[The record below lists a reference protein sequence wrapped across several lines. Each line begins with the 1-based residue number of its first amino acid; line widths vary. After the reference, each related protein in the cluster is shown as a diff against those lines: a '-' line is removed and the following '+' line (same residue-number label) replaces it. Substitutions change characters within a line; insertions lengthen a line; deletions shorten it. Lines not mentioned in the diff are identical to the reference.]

1 MEKETI
7 LITGANSSIGKFL
20 KQSLCKDYHI
30 RFLGRTP
37 QEKDTFFWNVEKN
50 QIDERALDNVSHIIN
65 LCGASIYEKRWTKQR
80 KETIMESRVK
90 ATELIIKEIQKKNIK
105 LKSFISASAVGYYG
119 TITTDQIFDENSPKG
134 DDFLSSVCENW
145 EKEAL
150 KAEKISE
157 KTIIMRLGVV
167 MHPCFGAYPEM
178 IKPIK
183 YHLGAILGSGKQLM
197 PWVSLED
204 VVSFVNFS
212 LKNDIQGVFNLVS
225 IEKIN
230 HQQVMRL
237 LAEKYQKKLLPMN
250 IPAWLIKLIFGQGSV
265 LILEGSHISN
275 EKLKKQGFVFK
286 HESFS
291 SFLQSF

>member
-7 LITGANSSIGKFL
+7 LITGANSSIGQFL
-20 KQSLCKDYHI
+20 KNSLSSTYHI
-30 RFLGRTP
+30 RFLGRNP

-50 QIDERALDNVSHIIN
+50 QIDEMALDNVSHIIN
-65 LCGASIYEKRWTKQR
+65 LCGASIYEKRLTNQR
-80 KETIMESRVK
+80 KEVIMQSRIK
-90 ATELIIKEIQKKNIK
+90 ATELLVKEIQKKNIQ
-105 LKSFISASAVGYYG
+105 LKSFISTSAVGYYG

-134 DDFLSSVCENW
+134 TDFLSSVCENW

-150 KAEKISE
+150 KMQNFSE
-157 KTIIMRLGVV
+157 KTIIIRLGVV
-167 MHPCFGAYPEM
+167 LHPTFGALSEM

-183 YHLGAILGSGKQLM
+183 SHCGAILGSGKQLM

-204 VVSFVNFS
+204 VVSFVHFA
-212 LKNDIQGVFNLVS
+212 LKKEIQGVFNLVS
-225 IEKIN
+225 TEKIN
-230 HQQVMRL
+230 HEQVMRL
-237 LAEKYQKKLLPMN
+237 LSEKYQKKLLPMN
-250 IPAWLIKLIFGQGSV
+250 IPAWLIQLILGQGSV
-265 LILEGSHISN
+265 LILEGSGISN

>member
-20 KQSLCKDYHI
+20 KNSLSSTYHI

-37 QEKDTFFWNVEKN
+37 QDKDTFFWNVEKN

-65 LCGASIYEKRWTKQR
+65 LCGASIYEKRWTNQR
-80 KETIMESRVK
+80 KEVIMQSRVK
-90 ATELIIKEIQKKNIK
+90 ATEFLVKEIQKKNIQ
-105 LKSFISASAVGYYG
+105 LKSFISTSAVGYYG

-134 DDFLSSVCENW
+134 TDFLSSVCENW

-150 KAEKISE
+150 KVQNFSE

-167 MHPCFGAYPEM
+167 LHPTFGALSEM

-183 YHLGAILGSGKQLM
+183 YHCGAILGSGKQLM

-204 VVSFVNFS
+204 VVSFVHFV
-212 LKNDIQGVFNLVS
+212 LKKEIQGVFNLVS
-225 IEKIN
+225 TEKIN
-230 HQQVMRL
+230 HEQVMRL
-237 LAEKYQKKLLPMN
+237 LSEKYQKKLLPMT
-250 IPAWLIKLIFGQGSV
+250 IPAWLIQLILGQGSV
-265 LILEGSHISN
+265 LILEGSGISN